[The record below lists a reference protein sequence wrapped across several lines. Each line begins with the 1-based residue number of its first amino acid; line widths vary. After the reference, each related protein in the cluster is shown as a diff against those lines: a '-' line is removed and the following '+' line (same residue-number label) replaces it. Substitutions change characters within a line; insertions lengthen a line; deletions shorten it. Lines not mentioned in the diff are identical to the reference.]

1 MNALFRFAE
10 TETKD
15 FEGVIEAMAAKV
27 ENRLYCRILEWKHE
41 DGKVTWDFCQIM
53 GESDVYIAEFAG
65 LIGKLKGG
73 VNSLIPASLL
83 PDLPDG
89 HVAEVFVLT

>member
-41 DGKVTWDFCQIM
+41 DGKVTWDFC
-53 GESDVYIAEFAG
+53 
-65 LIGKLKGG
+65 
-73 VNSLIPASLL
+73 
-83 PDLPDG
+83 
-89 HVAEVFVLT
+89 